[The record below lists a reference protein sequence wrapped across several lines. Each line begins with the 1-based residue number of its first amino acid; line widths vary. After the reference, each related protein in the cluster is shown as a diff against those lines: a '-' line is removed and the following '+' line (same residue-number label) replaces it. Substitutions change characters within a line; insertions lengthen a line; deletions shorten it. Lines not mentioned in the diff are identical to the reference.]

1 MQVKREFYL
10 NKFLFLDIENNLWNL
25 FDLIKEMMIKFDLDR
40 VNLFYYFK
48 GMFFNNFL
56 IFGLLKTLLYHS
68 RYNVLHVTRKIEI
81 VA

>member
-48 GMFFNNFL
+48 GKSFFN
-56 IFGLLKTLLYHS
+56 IWMDY
-68 RYNVLHVTRKIEI
+68 
-81 VA
+81 

>member
-48 GMFFNNFL
+48 GMSVFN
-56 IFGLLKTLLYHS
+56 IWMDY
-68 RYNVLHVTRKIEI
+68 
-81 VA
+81 